1 MVSPAGLAAVFP
13 WGMNSNLNFFR
24 ALFGATLSLFINIP
38 FLCAQFYGDPPD
50 KTHPW
55 AIHDNNR
62 PQPSRVEPGD
72 VPGSPPS
79 DAIILFDGSQESFKA
94 NWEHEK
100 PKRKKNW
107 KVMNGALISVDG
119 AGDLLSKAFFADC
132 QLHIEWAAPS
142 KIVGSGQ
149 GRGNSGVFL
158 MGETE
163 VQVLDNYN
171 NPTYP
176 DGFAGSVYGVMPPM
190 VNALNGPGEWQTYDI
205 IFRRPVLGDGKVL
218 DGGSLTVLLNGIVI
232 QDGTP
237 LEGGGVHKKRSQPRP
252 FPDKGPL
259 KLQDHGNPVQF
270 RNIWYRELRK
280 RPIEGGTDGK
290 LSFEST
296 IAKRAETAANIR
308 KDAATRKGK
317 DKLLRLMESLCYQE
331 DAGTIIIVDKLRKE
345 FIRKVQ
351 TNPNGREDDILQI
364 NNAVKYLVKHQR
376 MRADHPD
383 IEILKKIIKDNGW
396 KTRDK

>member
-1 MVSPAGLAAVFP
+1 M
-13 WGMNSNLNFFR
+13 
-24 ALFGATLSLFINIP
+24 
-38 FLCAQFYGDPPD
+38 DPG
-50 KTHPW
+50 
-55 AIHDNNR
+55 
-62 PQPSRVEPGD
+62 E

-79 DAIILFDGSQESFKA
+79 DAIILFDGSQESFKS

-107 KVMNGALISVDG
+107 RVINGALISVDG
-119 AGDLLSKAFFADC
+119 AGDLLSKALFSDC

-205 IFRRPVLGDGKVL
+205 IFRRPVHGDGKVL

-237 LEGGGVHKKRSQPRP
+237 LEGGGVHKKRSRPRP

-317 DKLLRLMESLCYQE
+317 EKLLRLMESLCYEE
-331 DAGTIIIVDKLRKE
+331 DAGAIAAAEKLRAK
-345 FIRKVQ
+345 FIAQVKID
-351 TNPNGREDDILQI
+351 PNSHKDDIVQV

-383 IEILKKIIKDNGW
+383 VEILKKIIIDNGW